1 MNLACRARSHRC
13 STLATPTLELT
24 MAYCPN
30 CAEYTVKGGKSA
42 MLFARVDAT
51 RGLLSGSGRTL
62 GTKETR

>member
-1 MNLACRARSHRC
+1 
-13 STLATPTLELT
+13 

-30 CAEYTVKGGKSA
+30 CAEYTVKGGKST

-62 GTKETR
+62 GAKETR